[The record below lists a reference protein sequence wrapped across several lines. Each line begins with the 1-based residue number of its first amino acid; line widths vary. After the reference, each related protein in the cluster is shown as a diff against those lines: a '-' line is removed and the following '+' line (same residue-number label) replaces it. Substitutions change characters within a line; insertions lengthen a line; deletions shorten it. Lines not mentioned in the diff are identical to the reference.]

1 MRKIIAV
8 AALLVATLVPSAASA
23 QFFVGARLGYG
34 MPWGEVWDTNDLKD
48 GVKSQIPIQLDLGLK
63 LGQALALGVY
73 GSYGFV
79 QLSDDRQDSCDLSNF
94 DCSASTLR
102 VGAQAN
108 LHAANSGN
116 TEFWGGVTLGYTRL
130 TYSIESN
137 DTAFTGFE
145 GGLQGGFDFLPTPN
159 FRVGPFASLTVGRFT
174 KWDDGTNDGDIDTFA
189 DTTFHGWFQIGI
201 RGMFGT

>member
-34 MPWGEVWDTNDLKD
+34 MPWGEIWDGADLKD
-48 GVKSQIPIQLDLGLK
+48 GVKSQIPIQLDAGLK
-63 LGQALALGVY
+63 LGQALALGAY
-73 GSYGFV
+73 ASYGFA
-79 QLSDDRQDSCDLSNF
+79 QISDDEKDFCDAFNI
-94 DCSASTLR
+94 DCSASTVR
-102 VGAQAN
+102 VGVQAN
-108 LHAANSGN
+108 LHAANSET

-130 TYSIESN
+130 TLTEDN
-137 DTAFTGFE
+137 DDLALTGFE
-145 GGLQGGFDFLPTPN
+145 GGLQGGFDFLASPN
-159 FRVGPFASLTVGRFT
+159 VRVGPFASLTVGRFT
-174 KWDDGTNDGDIDTFA
+174 KWDDGTNDGDIEDFA